1 VIAVTRDIVI
11 RIAVGEEEFKEYP
24 GIIRLEENIVYVGS
38 ENFDVALSI
47 DDLIDFIKSELK
59 GEL

>member
-1 VIAVTRDIVI
+1 MTRDIVI